1 MSDTVM
7 SAISTVGFPIVC
19 CLGMAWYVKYSSDK
33 NRDEVTKLNEEHKE
47 EIGQVT
53 TALNNNTLALQK
65 LCEKMEEGAK

>member
-1 MSDTVM
+1 MSATVM